1 MKAVKRSVNKHL
13 CRIAQQS
20 ALPKIPRVFAGSTA
34 EEMAPI
40 FPANMPVFKFQVI
53 REFVFRPLASGRLLA
68 VPVFYKGGR
77 RHASL

>member
-20 ALPKIPRVFAGSTA
+20 ALPKIPRVSATYA
-34 EEMAPI
+34 EELAPI
-40 FPANMPVFKFQVI
+40 FPANMPVFAGRVI
-53 REFVFRPLASGRLLA
+53 REFVFRLTNSGRRLA

-77 RHASL
+77 RHAL

>member
-1 MKAVKRSVNKHL
+1 MKSVKRSVNRHI

-20 ALPKIPRVFAGSTA
+20 ALPKIPRVFAAAA

-40 FPANMPVFKFQVI
+40 FPANMPVFKFHII
-53 REFVFRPLASGRLLA
+53 REFAFRLTTSGRLLA

>member
-1 MKAVKRSVNKHL
+1 MKAVKRSVNRHI

-20 ALPKIPRVFAGSTA
+20 ELPKFPKVFAAPA

-40 FPANMPVFKFQVI
+40 FPANMPVFKCQVI
-53 REFVFRPLASGRLLA
+53 REFVFRLTTSGRRLA

>member
-1 MKAVKRSVNKHL
+1 MKAVKRSVNRHI

-20 ALPKIPRVFAGSTA
+20 ELPKFPKVFADAS
-34 EEMAPI
+34 EEAPI
-40 FPANMPVFKFQVI
+40 FPANMPVFKFMII
-53 REFVFRPLASGRLLA
+53 REFVFRLTASGRSLA

>member
-1 MKAVKRSVNKHL
+1 MKSVKRSVNRHI

-20 ALPKIPRVFAGSTA
+20 ALPKIPRVFAAPA
-34 EEMAPI
+34 EEISPI
-40 FPANMPVFKFQVI
+40 FPATMPVFKFLQI

>member
-20 ALPKIPRVFAGSTA
+20 ALPKIPRVFAAPA

-40 FPANMPVFKFQVI
+40 FPANMPVFHCRVI
-53 REFVFRPLASGRLLA
+53 REFAFRPLASGRLLA

-77 RHASL
+77 RHAL

>member
-1 MKAVKRSVNKHL
+1 MKSVKRSVNRHI

-20 ALPKIPRVFAGSTA
+20 ALPKIPRVSSAPA
-34 EEMAPI
+34 EETAPI
-40 FPANMPVFKFQVI
+40 FPANMPVFKFHII
-53 REFVFRPLASGRLLA
+53 REFAFRLTTSGRLLA

>member
-34 EEMAPI
+34 EEDSPI
-40 FPANMPVFKFQVI
+40 FPANMPVFQFLPI
-53 REFVFRPLASGRLLA
+53 REFVFRLTASGRRLA

-77 RHASL
+77 HHAGM

>member
-20 ALPKIPRVFAGSTA
+20 WLPKIPRVFAAPA

-40 FPANMPVFKFQVI
+40 FPANMPVFKCQVI
-53 REFVFRPLASGRLLA
+53 REFVFRLTASGRRLA

>member
-20 ALPKIPRVFAGSTA
+20 ALPKTPRVFAAA
-34 EEMAPI
+34 EAAETLPI
-40 FPANMPVFKFQVI
+40 FPANMPVFKFHII
-53 REFVFRPLASGRLLA
+53 REFAFRLTTSGRRLA

-77 RHASL
+77 HASL

>member
-20 ALPKIPRVFAGSTA
+20 ALQKIPRVFAAPA

-40 FPANMPVFKFQVI
+40 FPANMPVFKFRVI
-53 REFVFRPLASGRLLA
+53 REFAFRLAASGRLLA

>member
-1 MKAVKRSVNKHL
+1 MKAVKRSVNKHI

-20 ALPKIPRVFAGSTA
+20 GLPKFPKISAAPA

-40 FPANMPVFKFQVI
+40 FPANMPIFAGRII
-53 REFVFRPLASGRLLA
+53 REFAFRPLASGRLLA
-68 VPVFYKGGR
+68 VPVFHKGGR

>member
-1 MKAVKRSVNKHL
+1 MKAVKRSVNKHI

-20 ALPKIPRVFAGSTA
+20 GLPKFPKISAAPA

-40 FPANMPVFKFQVI
+40 FPANMPVFKFHII
-53 REFVFRPLASGRLLA
+53 REFAFRPLASGRLLA

>member
-20 ALPKIPRVFAGSTA
+20 ALPKIPRVFAAPAS
-34 EEMAPI
+34 EEAPI
-40 FPANMPVFKFQVI
+40 FPANMPVFKFHVI
-53 REFVFRPLASGRLLA
+53 REFVFRLTTSGRLLA

-77 RHASL
+77 RHAGL

>member
-20 ALPKIPRVFAGSTA
+20 ALLKIPRVFAAPA

-40 FPANMPVFKFQVI
+40 FPANMPVFKCQVI
-53 REFVFRPLASGRLLA
+53 REFVFRLTASGRQLA
-68 VPVFYKGGR
+68 VPVFHKGGR
-77 RHASL
+77 RHASV

>member
-20 ALPKIPRVFAGSTA
+20 ALPKIPRVFAAPA

-40 FPANMPVFKFQVI
+40 FPANMPIFKCQVI
-53 REFVFRPLASGRLLA
+53 REFVFRLTASGRRLA

>member
-20 ALPKIPRVFAGSTA
+20 ALPKIPRVFAAAA

-40 FPANMPVFKFQVI
+40 FPANMPVFKFHII
-53 REFVFRPLASGRLLA
+53 REFAFRLTTSGRLLA

>member
-20 ALPKIPRVFAGSTA
+20 ALPKIPRVFAAPA
-34 EEMAPI
+34 EEISPI
-40 FPANMPVFKFQVI
+40 FPANMPVFKGRVI
-53 REFVFRPLASGRLLA
+53 LEFVFRSLASGRLVA

-77 RHASL
+77 RHAL

>member
-1 MKAVKRSVNKHL
+1 MKAVKRSVNRHI

-20 ALPKIPRVFAGSTA
+20 ALPKIPRVFAAPA
-34 EEMAPI
+34 EEDSPI
-40 FPANMPVFKFQVI
+40 FPANMPVFKCQVI
-53 REFVFRPLASGRLLA
+53 REFVFRLTASGRRLA

>member
-1 MKAVKRSVNKHL
+1 MKAVKRSVNKHI

-20 ALPKIPRVFAGSTA
+20 GLPKFPKISAAPA

-40 FPANMPVFKFQVI
+40 FPANMPIFKGRVI
-53 REFVFRPLASGRLLA
+53 REFVFRLTASGRSLA
-68 VPVFYKGGR
+68 VPVFHKGGR

>member
-1 MKAVKRSVNKHL
+1 MKAVKRSVNRHI

-20 ALPKIPRVFAGSTA
+20 ALPKIPRVSPAPA
-34 EEMAPI
+34 EEISPI
-40 FPANMPVFKFQVI
+40 FPANMPVFKGRVI
-53 REFVFRPLASGRLLA
+53 REFAFRLTTSGRRLA

>member
-20 ALPKIPRVFAGSTA
+20 ALPKIPRVFAGSPA

-40 FPANMPVFKFQVI
+40 FPANMPVFKFLPI
-53 REFVFRPLASGRLLA
+53 REFVFRLTASGRSLA

-77 RHASL
+77 RHAGM

>member
-1 MKAVKRSVNKHL
+1 MKSVKRSVNRHI

-20 ALPKIPRVFAGSTA
+20 ALPKIPRVFAAAA

-40 FPANMPVFKFQVI
+40 FPANMPVFKCQVI
-53 REFVFRPLASGRLLA
+53 REFVFRLTASGRLLA
-68 VPVFYKGGR
+68 VPVFHKGG

>member
-1 MKAVKRSVNKHL
+1 MKSVKRSVNRHI

-20 ALPKIPRVFAGSTA
+20 ALPKIPRVFAAAAA

-40 FPANMPVFKFQVI
+40 FPANMPVFKFHII
-53 REFVFRPLASGRLLA
+53 REFAFRLTSSGRLLA